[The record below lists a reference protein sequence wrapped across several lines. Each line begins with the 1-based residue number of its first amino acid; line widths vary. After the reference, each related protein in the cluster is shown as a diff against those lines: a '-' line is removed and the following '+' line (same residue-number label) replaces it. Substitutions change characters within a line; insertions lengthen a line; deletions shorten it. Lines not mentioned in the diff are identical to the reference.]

1 MLTAAQRFI
10 LNRLNNGARSVLLG
24 NLLSNQ
30 LNSAKGVYDFA
41 VHGGAVS
48 TINLDDSLNEFGST
62 GNVVIPNGSV
72 VWSGVIDTL
81 TQGATSASGTFSI
94 GLNTTT
100 DLKAAT
106 AAASING
113 LVALVPVGS
122 AATAVK
128 MTADRTLTTS
138 IATGAVTA
146 GKFNVYLQY
155 WQG

>member
-1 MLTAAQRFI
+1 MLSAEQRFL
-10 LNRLNNGARSVLLG
+10 LNRLNNGARNLVLG

-30 LNSAKGVYDFA
+30 LNAAKGVYDFD
-41 VHGGAVS
+41 VQGGAVS
-48 TINLDDSLNEFGST
+48 TINLDDSLNEFGSA
-62 GNVVIPNGSV
+62 GDVVVPSGSV
-72 VWSGVIDTL
+72 VWSGVIDTI

-106 AAASING
+106 AAASITG
-113 LVALVPVGS
+113 LVALIPVGT

-155 WQG
+155 WRG

>member
-1 MLTAAQRFI
+1 MLTAAQRYVI
-10 LNRLNNGARSVLLG
+10 NRINAKSRDVILG

-30 LNSAKGVYDFA
+30 LNAVKGLYDFA
-41 VHGGAVS
+41 VQGGAVS
-48 TINLDDSLNEFGST
+48 TINLDDVNNEFGTT
-62 GNVVIPNGSV
+62 GNVVVPNNSV
-72 VWSGVIDTL
+72 VWSGVIDTI

-106 AAASING
+106 AAASITG
-113 LVALVPVGS
+113 LVALVPVGT

-146 GKFNVYLQY
+146 GKFNVYLQF